1 MHSHHTRPVV
11 VIGSGLAGLSAACV
25 LAARGY
31 NVTVLEKNSW
41 VGGKAAVLE
50 AGGFRFDMGPT
61 ILTIP
66 SVLRRVFA
74 EAGFGL
80 EERLPMV
87 RLDPQWRCFFDDGG
101 RLDLVESAQSM
112 AERLRTFSQGN
123 NDAEGYL
130 RFLNLSKEL
139 HSISDRLFFW
149 RSVGGISDVL
159 DLPSWFTPQG
169 WRDFLKIRPGQS
181 VYKLVRQHIKDPR
194 TAQMLDHFVQYV
206 GSSPE
211 ESPAVL
217 CGIAHMQTREGIWY
231 PIGGTRAVPVAL
243 EKLARELGVEF
254 RTQCSVRKI
263 LVAGQAV
270 SGVQLE
276 SGEEISV
283 QAVVSNM
290 DAVRTF
296 RELLPPSRLTQEF
309 ERRRTYVPACSGVV
323 LYLGLKRRYP
333 ELLHHDFVFS
343 RSPEEEFEAIYRQGR
358 PAPDPTLYLAATA
371 ATEPQVA
378 PPGGEA
384 LYVLAHTPYLR
395 PHHDWT
401 QMLPGYRQVILDKL
415 KRTAGLH
422 DIEENIV
429 FEAHLTPQDI
439 HDRYAVLQGAIYGLA
454 SHGTLGAFK
463 PSNRT
468 GCRGLYLTGGSA
480 HPGPGMPMVLM
491 SGWIAADSLDK
502 DRVAVRQAAPGGLKQ
517 TV

>member
-1 MHSHHTRPVV
+1 MDSHQVRPVV

-31 NVTVLEKNSW
+31 KVTVLEKNSW
-41 VGGKAAVLE
+41 IGGKAAVLE
-50 AGGFRFDMGPT
+50 EQGFRFDMGPT

-74 EAGFGL
+74 EAGHRL
-80 EERLPMV
+80 EDRLNMV
-87 RLDPQWRCFFDDGG
+87 RLDPQWRCFFEDGG
-101 RLDLVESAQSM
+101 RLDLVENAQNM
-112 AERLRTFSQGN
+112 AERLRGFSQGKP
-123 NDAEGYL
+123 DAEGYQ
-130 RFLNLSKEL
+130 RFLSLSKDL
-139 HSISDRLFFW
+139 HSISNRLFFW
-149 RSVGGISDVL
+149 RSVGGLSDVL
-159 DLPSWFTPQG
+159 DLRSWFTPQG
-169 WRDFLKIRPGQS
+169 WSDFLKIRPGQS
-181 VYKLVRQHIKDPR
+181 VYQLVRQHIKDPR

-217 CGIAHMQTREGIWY
+217 CGIAHMQTQEGIWY
-231 PIGGTRAVPVAL
+231 PMGGTRAVPVAL
-243 EKLARELGVEF
+243 EKLGQELGVQF
-254 RTQCSVRKI
+254 RTQCQVRRI
-263 LVAGQAV
+263 FVTGQTV

-276 SGEEISV
+276 SGEEIAA
-283 QAVVSNM
+283 QAVISNM
-290 DAVRTF
+290 DSVRTF
-296 RELLPPSRLTQEF
+296 RELLPPSRLSEEF
-309 ERRRTYVPACSGVV
+309 ERKRTYLPACSGVV

-343 RSPEEEFEAIYRQGR
+343 RSPEEEFKAIYGQGQ

-371 ATEPQVA
+371 STEPQVA
-378 PPGGEA
+378 QPGGEA

-395 PHHDWT
+395 PGHDWT
-401 QMLPGYRQVILDKL
+401 EMLPGYRQVILDKL

-422 DIEENIV
+422 DIEENIA

-454 SHGTLGAFK
+454 SHGPMGAFK

-468 GCRGLYLTGGSA
+468 GYRGLYLTGGAA
-480 HPGPGMPMVLM
+480 HPGPGMPMVVM

-502 DRVAVRQAAPGGLKQ
+502 DRIASRTPALRA
-517 TV
+517 